1 MFRFLITFLIAVAM
15 IIFLAVMLGTWIVDT
30 VMMH

>member
-1 MFRFLITFLIAVAM
+1 MFRFLITFLIAVAT